1 MSCTGLISRWNY
13 SMSHQ
18 RVLMLLCTVILLPL
32 SIAVSYSG
40 AESGEG
46 SLDLSQDI
54 VSKSDHQ
61 ETYIMPYWNMWS
73 SDFFGWMEELRAQG
87 AYDTLV
93 DLARTYWAHFPLTSY
108 LGYGLH
114 PEQSEDTNN

>member
-1 MSCTGLISRWNY
+1 MYEVHPLFYRWNY

-32 SIAVSYSG
+32 SIA
-40 AESGEG
+40 
-46 SLDLSQDI
+46 DLHNAPFLSSNIDI